1 MEIDERLRYAINSP
15 PVVHE
20 SFVDEAVIV
29 NLNSGAYYSLDKS
42 GLAIWN
48 LIAAGASI
56 GEIVDR
62 ISGRYTAARADI
74 LAAVVELI
82 SSLRR
87 EDLIQPAAEASH
99 PGLALDANSNGGEKE
114 KIPFEPPRLNK
125 FTDVEDLLVLDPIH
139 DVDAAGW
146 PQKGSERRPRT

>member
-1 MEIDERLRYAINSP
+1 MELGERLRYAINSP

-29 NLNSGAYYSLDKS
+29 NLNSGAYYSLDKT

-48 LIAAGASI
+48 LIVANASV
-56 GEIVDR
+56 GEIVDHLN
-62 ISGRYTAARADI
+62 SRYAAARADI
-74 LAAVVELI
+74 LGAVVELI

-87 EDLIQPAAEASH
+87 EDLIQPAAADK
-99 PGLALDANSNGGEKE
+99 PTGAAPVANSNGGE

-146 PQKGSERRPRT
+146 PQKR

>member
-29 NLNSGAYYSLDKS
+29 NLNSGAYYSLDKC

-56 GEIVDR
+56 GEMVDR
-62 ISGRYTAARADI
+62 ISGRYTAAREDI

-87 EDLIQPAAEASH
+87 EDLIQPAAEGNNLGIA
-99 PGLALDANSNGGEKE
+99 PDANSNGGE

-146 PQKGSERRPRT
+146 PQKGSERPPRN